1 MKFSYRFSNLLGTV
15 YNSGNVCYSSD
26 GNVLYSPVGN
36 RISVFDLV
44 NHTSYTL
51 PFESRKNISR
61 ICVSNNG
68 RYIIAVDVDGKGIFA
83 NLKKRI
89 VLYRFSF
96 ESPIS
101 DIHFSPDDKLIAV
114 AVGKR
119 FQLWY
124 TPSEERHFA
133 PMEKYLDM
141 GYHFDTITSIQ
152 WSNNG
157 DYIVTGSADMNV
169 RIFAVRE
176 FEGFI
181 PALLS
186 GHHAPIV
193 NAFFTEDDMKVVSV
207 GEDGAVTEWGWSELD
222 EEDWK
227 NYARRHARGKGRVS
241 EEKEEESEEEEKEE
255 VKEVNDN
262 LSQENELLKKQME
275 AMQAQMELL
284 VKQVS
289 MNTNT
294 TNTTNQK
301 PERNIEFINMVP
313 GTLVLR
319 GNQIWKIEGQF
330 NSRSFLEREARII
343 VNNMQ
348 NTIRSGYVYIA
359 DYDFI
364 QENEL
369 TEVYDIMLSD
379 KQLKDLL
386 NKNFKEVVEIYKTV
400 PKAQQDIIVRMI
412 KERKESG
419 VQIDANILIQIGE
432 LCGQDLLRGVE
443 YEDGE

>member
-1 MKFSYRFSNLLGTV
+1 MTTSTKKTSNAT
-15 YNSGNVCYSSD
+15 
-26 GNVLYSPVGN
+26 
-36 RISVFDLV
+36 
-44 NHTSYTL
+44 T
-51 PFESRKNISR
+51 
-61 ICVSNNG
+61 
-68 RYIIAVDVDGKGIFA
+68 
-83 NLKKRI
+83 KKAI
-89 VLYRFSF
+89 
-96 ESPIS
+96 
-101 DIHFSPDDKLIAV
+101 
-114 AVGKR
+114 
-119 FQLWY
+119 
-124 TPSEERHFA
+124 
-133 PMEKYLDM
+133 
-141 GYHFDTITSIQ
+141 
-152 WSNNG
+152 
-157 DYIVTGSADMNV
+157 
-169 RIFAVRE
+169 
-176 FEGFI
+176 
-181 PALLS
+181 
-186 GHHAPIV
+186 
-193 NAFFTEDDMKVVSV
+193 
-207 GEDGAVTEWGWSELD
+207 
-222 EEDWK
+222 
-227 NYARRHARGKGRVS
+227 
-241 EEKEEESEEEEKEE
+241 E
-255 VKEVNDN
+255 VKENIENAKDS
-262 LSQENELLKKQME
+262 LAQENEMLKKQME

-284 VKQVS
+284 AKQVA

-369 TEVYDIMLSD
+369 TEVYDTMLSD
-379 KQLKDLL
+379 QQLKDLL

-412 KERKESG
+412 KERKEAG

-443 YEDGE
+443 YEDEE

>member
-1 MKFSYRFSNLLGTV
+1 MPTNIKKTAATTTST
-15 YNSGNVCYSSD
+15 
-26 GNVLYSPVGN
+26 PVA
-36 RISVFDLV
+36 
-44 NHTSYTL
+44 
-51 PFESRKNISR
+51 K
-61 ICVSNNG
+61 
-68 RYIIAVDVDGKGIFA
+68 
-83 NLKKRI
+83 
-89 VLYRFSF
+89 
-96 ESPIS
+96 
-101 DIHFSPDDKLIAV
+101 
-114 AVGKR
+114 
-119 FQLWY
+119 
-124 TPSEERHFA
+124 
-133 PMEKYLDM
+133 
-141 GYHFDTITSIQ
+141 
-152 WSNNG
+152 
-157 DYIVTGSADMNV
+157 
-169 RIFAVRE
+169 
-176 FEGFI
+176 
-181 PALLS
+181 
-186 GHHAPIV
+186 
-193 NAFFTEDDMKVVSV
+193 
-207 GEDGAVTEWGWSELD
+207 
-222 EEDWK
+222 
-227 NYARRHARGKGRVS
+227 
-241 EEKEEESEEEEKEE
+241 KEE

-284 VKQVS
+284 VKQVA

-343 VNNMQ
+343 ANNMQ

-412 KERKESG
+412 KERKEAG

>member
-1 MKFSYRFSNLLGTV
+1 MATNIKKTSATTTST
-15 YNSGNVCYSSD
+15 
-26 GNVLYSPVGN
+26 PVA
-36 RISVFDLV
+36 
-44 NHTSYTL
+44 
-51 PFESRKNISR
+51 K
-61 ICVSNNG
+61 
-68 RYIIAVDVDGKGIFA
+68 
-83 NLKKRI
+83 
-89 VLYRFSF
+89 
-96 ESPIS
+96 
-101 DIHFSPDDKLIAV
+101 
-114 AVGKR
+114 
-119 FQLWY
+119 
-124 TPSEERHFA
+124 
-133 PMEKYLDM
+133 
-141 GYHFDTITSIQ
+141 
-152 WSNNG
+152 
-157 DYIVTGSADMNV
+157 
-169 RIFAVRE
+169 
-176 FEGFI
+176 
-181 PALLS
+181 
-186 GHHAPIV
+186 
-193 NAFFTEDDMKVVSV
+193 
-207 GEDGAVTEWGWSELD
+207 
-222 EEDWK
+222 
-227 NYARRHARGKGRVS
+227 
-241 EEKEEESEEEEKEE
+241 KEEI
-255 VKEVNDN
+255 KEVNDN

-284 VKQVS
+284 VKQVA

-319 GNQIWKIEGQF
+319 GSQIWKIEGQF

-348 NTIRSGYVYIA
+348 NNIRSGYVYIA

>member
-1 MKFSYRFSNLLGTV
+1 MSTNIKKTAATTTST
-15 YNSGNVCYSSD
+15 
-26 GNVLYSPVGN
+26 PVA
-36 RISVFDLV
+36 
-44 NHTSYTL
+44 
-51 PFESRKNISR
+51 K
-61 ICVSNNG
+61 
-68 RYIIAVDVDGKGIFA
+68 
-83 NLKKRI
+83 
-89 VLYRFSF
+89 
-96 ESPIS
+96 
-101 DIHFSPDDKLIAV
+101 
-114 AVGKR
+114 
-119 FQLWY
+119 
-124 TPSEERHFA
+124 
-133 PMEKYLDM
+133 
-141 GYHFDTITSIQ
+141 
-152 WSNNG
+152 
-157 DYIVTGSADMNV
+157 
-169 RIFAVRE
+169 
-176 FEGFI
+176 
-181 PALLS
+181 
-186 GHHAPIV
+186 
-193 NAFFTEDDMKVVSV
+193 
-207 GEDGAVTEWGWSELD
+207 
-222 EEDWK
+222 
-227 NYARRHARGKGRVS
+227 
-241 EEKEEESEEEEKEE
+241 KEE

-412 KERKESG
+412 KERKEAG